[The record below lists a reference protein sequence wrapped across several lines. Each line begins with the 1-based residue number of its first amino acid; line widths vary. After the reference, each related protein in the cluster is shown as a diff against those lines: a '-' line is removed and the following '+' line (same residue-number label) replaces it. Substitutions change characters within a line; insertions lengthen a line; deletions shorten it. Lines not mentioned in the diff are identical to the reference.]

1 MRSEEA
7 QAGVCANGEKGGS
20 PVRDGRLQ
28 RSRILVAPH
37 EDAVGVD
44 VWRPLHNTSS
54 AALLSAFGL
63 GRVPYRPQPQCLASE
78 AFYKVSYEKLTFF
91 VSRALF
97 QRSQEWGKGTLH
109 KSSRRRRCRI
119 FHRYDSAP
127 DGADIFGG
135 HDLSPRLRDL
145 RSLCRGLPRWWHAVP
160 PRPYGAPRQLVVSSQ
175 QLAVSN

>member
-78 AFYKVSYEKLTFF
+78 AFYKVSYEKRQFF

-119 FHRYDSAP
+119 FDIIRLLTEPIFLGDTTFPHGCETYGLFAVVYQDGGTLCHLAPTGHRGS
-127 DGADIFGG
+127 
-135 HDLSPRLRDL
+135 
-145 RSLCRGLPRWWHAVP
+145 
-160 PRPYGAPRQLVVSSQ
+160 
-175 QLAVSN
+175 